1 MSHKDDLKKLLVTSQ
16 RRLQKLKE
24 QKALKGSDTPPHI
37 LIEIEDTE
45 EEINRLQTELQKLE
59 SDDRN
64 KFQQSIA
71 ENLLRTLNSAPLD
84 EALFE
89 LEQFASDQ
97 QLVELKQWAITELDG
112 YVGRVN
118 SQNEI
123 PEYRKLSVEW
133 VDRAGNPLVIN
144 DSRLGFLR
152 HYRMPH
158 SVRDL
163 QASFDK
169 EMMIQPTNV
178 LDLLNKLSGAT
189 IYGGRVESSKIQV
202 LLGRIRAEAIRKL
215 RVSIKRST
223 I

>member
-1 MSHKDDLKKLLVTSQ
+1 MSYKRDIKKLLVISE
-16 RRLQKLKE
+16 RRLQKLRE

-45 EEINRLQTELQKLE
+45 KEINKLQIELQKFE
-59 SDDRN
+59 SNDRH
-64 KFQQSIA
+64 KSQHSTL
-71 ENLLRTLNSAPLD
+71 ENLLGTLNSSPLD

-97 QLVELKQWAITELDG
+97 QFTELKQWAMTELEG
-112 YVGRVN
+112 YVGRTN

-133 VDRAGNPLVIN
+133 VDRIGNPLVIK
-144 DSRLGFLR
+144 DARLSFLR
-152 HYRMPH
+152 HYHMPH

-163 QASFDK
+163 QASLDK
-169 EMMIQPTNV
+169 GMTIQPTNV

-189 IYGGRVESSKIQV
+189 IYGGRIESSKIQV
-202 LLGRIRAEAIRKL
+202 LLGRIRTEAIRRLK
-215 RVSIKRST
+215 VIISK
-223 I
+223 

>member
-1 MSHKDDLKKLLVTSQ
+1 MSYKDDIKKLLIISQ

-37 LIEIEDTE
+37 LIDIEDTE
-45 EEINRLQTELQKLE
+45 EEVNKLQAELQKPE
-59 SDDRN
+59 SDDSN
-64 KFQQSIA
+64 KSQQNIS
-71 ENLLRTLNSAPLD
+71 ENLLRRLNSAPLD

-97 QLVELKQWAITELDG
+97 QFVELKQWAITELEG
-112 YVGRVN
+112 YVGRAN

-133 VDRAGNPLVIN
+133 IDTAGNPLVIN
-144 DSRLGFLR
+144 ESRLSFLR
-152 HYRMPH
+152 YYRMPH

-169 EMMIQPTNV
+169 GMLIQPTNV

-189 IYGGRVESSKIQV
+189 IYGGRVESSKIQI
-202 LLGRIRAEAIRKL
+202 LLGRIRAEAIRRLKA
-215 RVSIKRST
+215 T
-223 I
+223 IFK